1 MPGQAQPGVEQ
12 PLLVQVELQL
22 AAGVLQPGLAA
33 LVLAQFYFILR
44 ELTSHTDFGREAASI
59 FHIFLGRNET

>member
-22 AAGVLQPGLAA
+22 AAGVRQPGLAA

-44 ELTSHTDFGREAASI
+44 ELTSHTDFGTFSI
-59 FHIFLGRNET
+59 FHIFLGKSLD